1 MKVRHRRKSGYW
13 NEVKNQREFLDSIS
27 SQLNFTSFSEWNN
40 LSTAKFRSMGG
51 HSLLKLYSGS
61 LRLALT
67 SLYPEEKEV
76 GLYDR
81 KNVPHRYWKNLSHQ
95 RSLFDTFALH
105 NNLLTE
111 IDWCSLSLS
120 HLFVNGGRG
129 MRSVM
134 RMYNDNLS
142 YALKEIYPEK
152 DWSQLEHRRHH
163 KPKRYWLSPSNQRAF
178 LDQFAKD
185 HQIAD
190 PPAGWYSISS
200 SLLRQ
205 CGGSGL
211 LFHYKSLS
219 SALQSIY
226 PHHHWNPSLFI
237 HSSKSKLWKDKIYR
251 KQSLSL
257 IISSLHIKKKE
268 DWYRISNKQLEEV
281 CGTSFRY
288 NVGLRKMLMEFF
300 PSLPWPKQMFTMR
313 SKKSQQRS
321 LFLFLSLLF
330 PSHLIIEDFSFPTR
344 SHLLSSLLHSSSSS
358 LLHSP
363 PPYSS
368 SSLLHSSSS
377 SLLHSPPPY
386 SSSSLLH
393 SPPPYSSSS
402 LLHSP
407 PPYSSSSLLHSS
419 SSSLLHSP
427 PPYSSSSLL
436 HSPPPS
442 SLPPSPPSPHSHQ
455 SSPSPSMT
463 SSNGGIIQ
471 HPISLKELELYLMHP
486 NQPTSHGEV
495 IDKEGIEGEGLQRI
509 DKDGIEGEGLQRIDR
524 EGIEGEGLQRIDRE
538 GIEGEGLQRID
549 KDGIEGEG
557 LQRIEIDIYIPAMNI
572 GVEYQ
577 GEQHYDDNPAGFT
590 QNQYYMH
597 HDSLKLSIC
606 SLFHIPL
613 CIIPYWWDHSLP
625 SLRSF
630 LLPFLPSSLPSSSS
644 SSLPSSSST
653 SSTSS

>member
-393 SPPPYSSSS
+393 SPPP
-402 LLHSP
+402 
-407 PPYSSSSLLHSS
+407 
-419 SSSLLHSP
+419 
-427 PPYSSSSLL
+427 
-436 HSPPPS
+436 S
-442 SLPPSPPSPHSHQ
+442 SLPPSPPSPHSRQ

-524 EGIEGEGLQRIDRE
+524 E
-538 GIEGEGLQRID
+538 
-549 KDGIEGEG
+549 GIEGEG